1 MSDGLQ
7 NPDSKP
13 GPKVGERK
21 GSNHRAGKPAK
32 PVHLTGVAS
41 EKWDELVK
49 VLHKRRVLTKADGT
63 QLEIVCVQYA
73 NWVRLQEEI
82 ATEGVMVDTVV
93 LNSSGVEIRKTIL
106 NPALKAANALE
117 NSMRATLQQLGATP
131 ATREKTTPA
140 HTPKP
145 KKAPLT
151 PEEEF
156 MQRAARNNS
165 ATAPEPEEHIE
176 VDDEEDDNE

>member
-1 MSDGLQ
+1 MSDGLH

-13 GPKVGERK
+13 GPKAGERK

-32 PVHLTGVAS
+32 PAHLTGVAS
-41 EKWDELVK
+41 DKWDELTK
-49 VLHKRRVLTKADGT
+49 VLHKRRTLTKADGT
-63 QLEIVCVQYA
+63 QLEIVCKQYA
-73 NWVRLQEEI
+73 NWVMLQEEI

-140 HTPKP
+140 QTPKP

-156 MQRAARNNS
+156 MQRAPGKK
-165 ATAPEPEEHIE
+165 PEPVPEEPEPTI
-176 VDDEEDDNE
+176 EEDENQ